1 MTVPVLLQTDVIKLL
16 NVARAAWKKLEPGE
30 TSAPFTWRGVPYV
43 AVQTDLALKV
53 ETPDGVQVTTRY
65 D

>member
-1 MTVPVLLQTDVIKLL
+1 MTAPFLLQADVTKLL
-16 NVARAAWKKLEPGE
+16 NAARAAWKKLGPGE

-43 AVQTDLALKV
+43 AVQTDLVLRV
-53 ETPDGVQVTTRY
+53 ETPEGVQVATRY